1 MKGQYYSIN
10 SVEKILEEID
20 KITLN
25 EQFESIS
32 ANVVENLE
40 GNKIDLNFSIEKSDK
55 IFVEKINIYGNNITR
70 ETVIRNQF
78 EIDEGDP
85 YNDILA
91 KKSINNIKSLRFFKT
106 VTSEI
111 VEGSSVD
118 SKIINISVEEKPT
131 GEISAGAGFG
141 TNGGTIMFGV
151 RENN

>member
-1 MKGQYYSIN
+1 M
-10 SVEKILEEID
+10 
-20 KITLN
+20 
-25 EQFESIS
+25 
-32 ANVVENLE
+32 
-40 GNKIDLNFSIEKSDK
+40 
-55 IFVEKINIYGNNITR
+55 EKINIYGNNITR

-151 RENN
+151 RENNYLGKGLRVESNFILNEESIKCVFCK

>member
-10 SVEKILEEID
+10 NIEKILEEID

-40 GNKIDLNFSIEKSDK
+40 GNKIDLNFSIEKSEK

-106 VTSEI
+106 VSSEI
-111 VEGSSVD
+111 VEGS
-118 SKIINISVEEKPT
+118 
-131 GEISAGAGFG
+131 
-141 TNGGTIMFGV
+141 
-151 RENN
+151 R